1 MWKSVNEPPE
11 EGSKVALLCKDNLAG
26 ETFFSTGIYYKGK
39 FHNNW
44 SLDLIAQYYIVLPE
58 EPNEGEVDGRN

>member
-58 EPNEGEVDGRN
+58 EPNEGELDGRN